1 MMNQKLIAL
10 DLDGT
15 TLNPEAKISL
25 KTQET
30 LTQLQSAGHIVSIV
44 TGRPNRL
51 SEPFYHQLGL
61 TSPMVNFNGAVMHIP
76 GQNWSDEYQYTINKD
91 VVFSLFQLKE
101 RFKIQMIAAEGKTM
115 FLADQAYSNTF
126 SFFPA
131 TLKSDEI
138 LTRKSLQQDPAAVTV
153 FVEREDQAALRAEIL
168 RQFPQVSV
176 NTWGGPASVLEI
188 VHHGIQKA
196 TGLERLANH
205 YQIDQAD
212 IIAFGDESNDLDM
225 LAYAGTGVAMQ
236 NAIAP
241 VKAIADDITP
251 LTNAQDGVANY
262 LRQYFKM
269 D

>member
-1 MMNQKLIAL
+1 MHQKLIAL

-15 TLNPEAKISL
+15 TLNSDAQITL
-25 KTQET
+25 KTQQT
-30 LTQLQSAGHIVSIV
+30 LTELQNAGHIVSIV

-51 SEPFYHQLGL
+51 SEPFYQQLGL
-61 TSPMVNFNGAVMHIP
+61 TSPMVNFNGALMHIP
-76 GQNWSDEYQYTINKD
+76 GQAWAGEYQYTINKD
-91 VVFSLFQLKE
+91 IVFSLFQLKE

-115 FLADQAYSNTF
+115 FLADQAYAHTF
-126 SFFPA
+126 SFFPT

-138 LTRKSLQQDPAAVTV
+138 LTRESLRQDPAAVTV
-153 FVEREDQAALRAEIL
+153 FVERADQDALRAEIL
-168 RQFPQVSV
+168 RQFPDVSV

-188 VHHGIQKA
+188 VHHGIHKA
-196 TGLERLANH
+196 TGLAKLAAH
-205 YQIDQAD
+205 YDIDQSD

-241 VKAIADDITP
+241 IKAIADDITP

>member
-1 MMNQKLIAL
+1 MHQKLIAL

-15 TLNPEAKISL
+15 TLNSDAQITL
-25 KTQET
+25 KTQQT
-30 LTQLQSAGHIVSIV
+30 LTELQNVGHIVSIV

-51 SEPFYHQLGL
+51 SEPFYQQLGL
-61 TSPMVNFNGAVMHIP
+61 TSPMVNFNGALMHIP
-76 GQNWSDEYQYTINKD
+76 GQAWAGEYQYTINKD
-91 VVFSLFQLKE
+91 IVFSLFQLKE

-115 FLADQAYSNTF
+115 FLADQTYANTF
-126 SFFPA
+126 SFFPT

-138 LTRKSLQQDPAAVTV
+138 LTRESLRQDPAAVTV
-153 FVEREDQAALRAEIL
+153 FVERADQDALRAEIL
-168 RQFPQVSV
+168 RQFPDVSV
-176 NTWGGPASVLEI
+176 NTWGGLASVLEI
-188 VHHGIQKA
+188 VHHGIHKA
-196 TGLERLANH
+196 TGLAKLAAH
-205 YQIDQAD
+205 YDIDQSD

-241 VKAIADDITP
+241 IKAIADDITP